1 MSGQVPQAR
10 FTVLTLGVADVARSR
25 RFYVALGFE
34 RRFSA
39 TADEVVFFETGAT
52 ALALYRVDALAAS
65 AGVAPPA
72 GARGFGGVVLAW
84 NCSDRA
90 EVDAVLGHAA
100 DCGAAVTVPA
110 HDTDYGGY
118 GGVFADPDGHLW
130 EVVVAPDITVGED
143 RRVHMPA

>member
-1 MSGQVPQAR
+1 VTGQVPEAR

-34 RRFSA
+34 RRYSA
-39 TADEVVFFETGAT
+39 TGDEVVFFDTGGT
-52 ALALYRVDALAAS
+52 VLALYRADSLAAS
-65 AGVAPPA
+65 AGLDPP
-72 GARGFGGVVLAW
+72 GSGGGVAAVLLAW
-84 NCSDRA
+84 NCADRA
-90 EVDAVLGHAA
+90 EVDAVLAHAA

-118 GGVFADPDGHLW
+118 GGVFADPDGYRW
-130 EVVVAPDITVGED
+130 EVVVAPNIAVGPD